1 MKKQTIILGD
11 FNINIAAD
19 PQKVVIISLSSF
31 EQIISGST
39 FEGCTHGSLL
49 DHIYVKNCGILQ
61 GYYKHTIV
69 IITQYT
75 HVYKCTK

>member
-19 PQKVVIISLSSF
+19 PQKVVISSLSGF

-39 FEGCTHGSLL
+39 FEGCTHASLL
-49 DHIYVKNCGILQ
+49 DHIYVKNCNVLQSGILQ
-61 GYYKHTIV
+61 TYYSDHNP
-69 IITQYT
+69 
-75 HVYKCTK
+75 VYACL